1 MTMKM
6 TQLITHWEADEA
18 LSMIQFLDE
27 IKELLWRTYGEEI
40 IRQEYAD
47 LNHHQRDK
55 VQLSLDF
62 DDQITF

>member
-1 MTMKM
+1 MTLKM

-27 IKELLWRTYGEEI
+27 IKDLLWRSYGEEI

-47 LNHHQRDK
+47 
-55 VQLSLDF
+55 
-62 DDQITF
+62 